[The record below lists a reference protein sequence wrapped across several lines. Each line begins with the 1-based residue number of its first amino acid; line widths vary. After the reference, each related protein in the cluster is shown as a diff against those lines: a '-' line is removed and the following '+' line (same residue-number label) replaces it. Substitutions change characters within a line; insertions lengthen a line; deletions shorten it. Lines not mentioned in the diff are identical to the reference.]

1 MLRDLFPFFPHPSLP
16 SNSLLWRQSCCLIHE
31 GNSPSLYVWI
41 QWNLK
46 REKKEKNRTEIWDS
60 PSAVRW
66 RQSVDT
72 TSLCKVC
79 LLQPWEPSCLKEWIS
94 TRTLYPKGLSSS
106 SWEILEIESLTGCEH
121 SAESTAGW
129 ASQPHKAA
137 PSEDSD
143 LIITTVTTTTVKRKW
158 ETFLLFP
165 TMEVEAEENDL
176 AGKEE
181 KSQSQSLSTTAKH
194 CNKLLVC

>member
-1 MLRDLFPFFPHPSLP
+1 MKPKNRKKKKTELRFETLPLQSDGGSELTRLACAKFVCCSLE
-16 SNSLLWRQSCCLIHE
+16 SLLVWRSEFLPGRFI
-31 GNSPSLYVWI
+31 LKVW
-41 QWNLK
+41 
-46 REKKEKNRTEIWDS
+46 
-60 PSAVRW
+60 AVLPERYW
-66 RQSVDT
+66 KLRAWLAVS
-72 TSLCKVC
+72 
-79 LLQPWEPSCLKEWIS
+79 
-94 TRTLYPKGLSSS
+94 
-106 SWEILEIESLTGCEH
+106 

-129 ASQPHKAA
+129 ANQPHKAA

-165 TMEVEAEENDL
+165 TVEVEVEENDL

>member
-16 SNSLLWRQSCCLIHE
+16 SNSLLWRQRCCLIHE

-46 REKKEKNRTEIWDS
+46 TEKRKNRTEIWDS

-66 RQSVDT
+66 RQWVDT

-106 SWEILEIESLTGCEH
+106 SWEILEVESLTGCEQCWVH
-121 SAESTAGW
+121 C
-129 ASQPHKAA
+129 
-137 PSEDSD
+137 
-143 LIITTVTTTTVKRKW
+143 R
-158 ETFLLFP
+158 
-165 TMEVEAEENDL
+165 M
-176 AGKEE
+176 
-181 KSQSQSLSTTAKH
+181 SQSTPQGCTIWGFWFNNNNSNNNNCKKEMGNLSFIPYSGGGSRGKWSSREGREVSKSERQHNSKA
-194 CNKLLVC
+194 LQ

>member
-1 MLRDLFPFFPHPSLP
+1 MKPK
-16 SNSLLWRQSCCLIHE
+16 
-31 GNSPSLYVWI
+31 
-41 QWNLK
+41 K
-46 REKKEKNRTEIWDS
+46 RKKEKNRTEIWDS